1 MSEEKKAGCGSC
13 LSSLGSL
20 VVVVVLGFMFTSN
33 GGLSVRLGNI
43 TFAFGKPTFDG
54 KPMGTLME
62 AETVEANKKVA
73 EVVVKAFHE
82 QIAQGKCDEIY
93 NQSSSALKNSQK
105 REEFS
110 VFCDQWKQVGGVQSA
125 EIIDWWGKPTE
136 NQERKILMRYQTM
149 TQKFLMIET
158 FVWLINK
165 ENKAELITYQY
176 QPIGVTRAKQ
186 PSPSPI
192 SGEGESKR

>member
-1 MSEEKKAGCGSC
+1 MSEKSKSGCGGC
-13 LSSLGSL
+13 LGTLGSL
-20 VVVVVLGFMFTSN
+20 AVVVILGFMFTPHA
-33 GGLSVRLGNI
+33 GMFVRVGSSI
-43 TFAFGKPTFDG
+43 FTFGRPTFDG
-54 KPMGTLME
+54 KPMGTMVE
-62 AETVEANKKVA
+62 AETLEANKKVA

-93 NQSSSALKNSQK
+93 NQSSSALKNNQN

-136 NQERKILMRYQTM
+136 NQERKILMRYQTT

-176 QPIGVTRAKQ
+176 QPIGVTGGKQ
-186 PSPSPI
+186 PSPSPT
-192 SGEGESKR
+192 SGENESKP

>member
-1 MSEEKKAGCGSC
+1 MSEEKKPGCGSC

-20 VVVVVLGFMFTSN
+20 AVVVVLGFMFTSN
-33 GGLSVRLGNI
+33 GGLFVRLGNAAF
-43 TFAFGKPTFDG
+43 TFGKPTFDG
-54 KPMGTLME
+54 KPMGTLVE

-73 EVVVKAFHE
+73 EVAVKAFHE

-93 NQSSSALKNSQK
+93 NQSSSALKNNQNK
-105 REEFS
+105 EEFS

-125 EIIDWWGKPTE
+125 EIMDWWGKPTE
-136 NQERKILMRYQTM
+136 NQERKILMRYQTT

-176 QPIGVTRAKQ
+176 QPVSMTGGKQ
-186 PSPSPI
+186 PSPSPA
-192 SGEGESKR
+192 SGGGESKR